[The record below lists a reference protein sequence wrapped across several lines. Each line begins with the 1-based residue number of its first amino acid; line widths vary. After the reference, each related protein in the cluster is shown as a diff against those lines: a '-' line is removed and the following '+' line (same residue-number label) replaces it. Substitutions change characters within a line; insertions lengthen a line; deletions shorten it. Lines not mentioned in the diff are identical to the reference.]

1 MTKEEMIAK
10 FKTWYPQFA
19 DKPTNIIDMAYDF
32 ASNRVKSN
40 IWTNL
45 YDEGFMALMA
55 HIIYMRV
62 GGSDG
67 GPIEQIQLTA
77 TSKSVGKL
85 SVGYSDNSASKY
97 MDAGEFSLSVYGRRY
112 FDLRSL
118 VSPTGRVF

>member
-55 HIIYMRV
+55 HIESTCRLVRRM
-62 GGSDG
+62 
-67 GPIEQIQLTA
+67 A
-77 TSKSVGKL
+77 TQSRL
-85 SVGYSDNSASKY
+85 
-97 MDAGEFSLSVYGRRY
+97 FH
-112 FDLRSL
+112 
-118 VSPTGRVF
+118 

>member
-1 MTKEEMIAK
+1 MIAK

-55 HIIYMRV
+55 HIIYMRT
-62 GGSDG
+62 GGANG
-67 GPIEQIQLTA
+67 NPIESIPLTA

-85 SVGYSDNSASKY
+85 SIGYSDQGATNYAN
-97 MDAGEFSLSVYGRRY
+97 AGEYALSIYGRHY
-112 FDLRSL
+112 FDLRAL
-118 VSPTGRVF
+118 VSPTGMVL